1 MTPSHC
7 LPAELTIY
15 TVGELH
21 PLWLAWL
28 QQGAASTPAEVQA
41 AAVEQVDGAGL
52 QLLLSLSNWLARE
65 QRRLQ
70 LEQPSP
76 ALQQACEALGLPA
89 LLAVPSAAA
98 AAPKA
103 RRPAPKA
110 KAKTAERKVKVSP

>member
-1 MTPSHC
+1 MTPGHC

-52 QLLLSLSNWLARE
+52 QLLLSLSRAVAERERALRILA
-65 QRRLQ
+65 
-70 LEQPSP
+70 PSEVLR
-76 ALQQACEALGLPA
+76 AGCAALGLNDW
-89 LLAVPSAAA
+89 LQGHAAEGIA
-98 AAPKA
+98 A
-103 RRPAPKA
+103 
-110 KAKTAERKVKVSP
+110 